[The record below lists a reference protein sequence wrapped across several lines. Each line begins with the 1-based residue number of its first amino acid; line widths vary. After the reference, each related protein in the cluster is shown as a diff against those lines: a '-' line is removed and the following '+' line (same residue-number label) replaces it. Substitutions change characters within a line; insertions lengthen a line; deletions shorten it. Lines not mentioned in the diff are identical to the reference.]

1 MRLAARYVARHMG
14 LYLATVFFL
23 VAEALFDL
31 LQPTLMSYAVDE
43 GVQAGDLAA
52 VLRYGFGMLG
62 AAAASFLAALARN
75 ALSAR
80 GSQVIGA
87 EMRSDVYRRV
97 MGLSPGNVDRIGA
110 PSIVTRLTND
120 VGVVV
125 EFVTSLMRA
134 AVKAPV
140 LCVGAVVLIALQTPE
155 FVPLL
160 LAVVAAVAAVVAL
173 NVRLGAPRF
182 TRMQRAMDGL
192 NDASREFLSSVRVV
206 KAFGAEAQTYAVFEA
221 AAGEVARAGARA
233 QRLPAVLTP
242 FTSLS
247 VNLGVVALLWLSQ
260 SQDASQIGRLMASV
274 NYMTQLIL
282 SLGLVGLVVNRAV
295 RASASGARLA
305 EILAEEPELREPGTG
320 SEGGTEPSAAEAATD
335 SPSRPAAP
343 GGRGEGSLAFEGV
356 SFSYGG
362 AAAPALRDVS
372 FEVPDGAALGVIGP
386 TGSGKTTLVN
396 LVARMY
402 DACEGRVLVG
412 GRRVASIPHG
422 ELCRLVSVVPQV
434 STLFTGTVGENLRWG
449 DASASEAELW
459 DALRAAG
466 ADGFVGLLPGGLGA
480 RVDQGGTNLS
490 GGQRQ
495 RLCIA
500 RAVLRRPR
508 VLLLDDCTSSLD
520 ASTEAEVLASLGSR
534 LRGTTVVLVSQRV
547 STVRRA
553 DEILVLEGGRA
564 AGFGAHAALL
574 GSCPAYR
581 AIYESQTGDVP
592 PAVDATAAVAPAA
605 VAPVSAPVAPHPLP
619 GGRHD

>member
-43 GVQAGDLAA
+43 GVQAGDLSA
-52 VLRYGFGMLG
+52 VLCYGFGMLG
-62 AAAASFLAALARN
+62 AAVASFLAALARN

-80 GSQVIGA
+80 GSQIVGA
-87 EMRSDVYRRV
+87 ELRSDVYRRV
-97 MGLSPGNVDRIGA
+97 MELSPGNVDRIGA

-120 VGVVV
+120 VSVVV

-140 LCVGAVVLIALQTPE
+140 LCVGAIVLISIQTPE

-206 KAFGAEAQTYAVFEA
+206 KAFGAEAQAYATFGS
-221 AAGEVARAGARA
+221 AAGEVARAGTRA

-295 RASASGARLA
+295 RASASGGRLS
-305 EILAEEPELREPGTG
+305 EILAEEPELKEPELKEPEAAKGPEAAGEPGG
-320 SEGGTEPSAAEAATD
+320 D
-335 SPSRPAAP
+335 
-343 GGRGEGSLAFEGV
+343 GSLAFEGV
-356 SFSYGG
+356 SFSYAG
-362 AAAPALRDVS
+362 AAGPALRDVS
-372 FEVPDGAALGVIGP
+372 FRVPAGSTLGVIGP

-396 LVARMY
+396 LAVRMY
-402 DACEGRVLVG
+402 DAEEGRVLVG
-412 GRRVASIPHG
+412 GRPVGTIPHG
-422 ELCRLVSVVPQV
+422 ELCQLVSLVPQV
-434 STLFTGTVGENLRWG
+434 STLFTGSVEENLRWG
-449 DASASEAELW
+449 DPSASEEVLW
-459 DALRAAG
+459 DALRVAGAAG
-466 ADGFVGLLPGGLGA
+466 FVSDLPGGLGA

-520 ASTEAEVLASLGSR
+520 ASTEAEVLASLGSC

-564 AGFGAHAALL
+564 VGLGTHAGLL
-574 GSCPAYR
+574 ASCPVYR
-581 AIYESQTGDVP
+581 AVYESQTGDVP
-592 PAVDATAAVAPAA
+592 LAPK
-605 VAPVSAPVAPHPLP
+605 PLTGGPHA
-619 GGRHD
+619 